1 VNANVFSPS
10 GVSGPALDH
19 SVSMALAYQRPAT
32 IPGWDSGDLR
42 SMSGGA
48 GWHMSCTE
56 LLDVMGEIRRG
67 GAIISRGDARSM
79 LDRGF
84 GVDEVTDT
92 RAGRLYDK
100 NGYWMDGAGHAEQAC
115 VWFLP
120 EDLELAVLA
129 NSPYGGGA
137 IPNLRD
143 AITTAYTACLI
154 PRRFPIRG
162 VLLLGGLRRQPE
174 LNIMAHE
181 DMRNTL
187 IVELT
192 NRTAQ
197 SNYQAYD
204 DDQLAGA
211 GAVLVAMR
219 RAGIRDDAALRTMT
233 ADDMRNTLI
242 VELDTQ
248 TGAGQRL
255 QGFSDLQLVG
265 ILLGDD
271 LAWRGI
277 GLQSVP
283 NWTRGV
289 LLVGGFRTQHQLNA
303 MSPDD
308 MRNTLIVEL
317 TNHSN
322 QTNYQAYNDY
332 DLAGAG
338 AVMVALRELQIR
350 SDAQLRTMSSD
361 DQRNTLI
368 VELDQQVRLGQ
379 ALQGLPNLRLAAV
392 ALGL

>member
-1 VNANVFSPS
+1 
-10 GVSGPALDH
+10 
-19 SVSMALAYQRPAT
+19 
-32 IPGWDSGDLR
+32 
-42 SMSGGA
+42 
-48 GWHMSCTE
+48 
-56 LLDVMGEIRRG
+56 
-67 GAIISRGDARSM
+67 
-79 LDRGF
+79 
-84 GVDEVTDT
+84 
-92 RAGRLYDK
+92 
-100 NGYWMDGAGHAEQAC
+100 
-115 VWFLP
+115 
-120 EDLELAVLA
+120 
-129 NSPYGGGA
+129 
-137 IPNLRD
+137 
-143 AITTAYTACLI
+143 
-154 PRRFPIRG
+154 
-162 VLLLGGLRRQPE
+162 
-174 LNIMAHE
+174 
-181 DMRNTL
+181 MRNTL

-242 VELDTQ
+242 VELDAQ

-255 QGFSDLQLVG
+255 QGFSDLQLAG

-289 LLVGGFRTQHQLNA
+289 LLVGGFRTQYQLNA
-303 MSPDD
+303 ISPDD
-308 MRNTLIVEL
+308 MRNTLIAEL

-322 QTNYQAYNDY
+322 QANYQAYNDY

-392 ALGL
+392 VLGL